1 MATKKTAPTKTS
13 VKKMNAFYAQS
24 GGVTSVIN
32 ASACGV
38 IETARL
44 HKDKIGKVFAG
55 RNGIIGAL
63 TEDLIDTSKES
74 ASAIAALRQT
84 PSGAFGSCRFKL
96 KSLEA
101 NKVEYERLIEVFK
114 AHNIGY
120 FFYNGGGDSA
130 DTCFKVSQLSQ
141 AMNYPLQ
148 AIHVPKTV
156 DNDLPITDCCP
167 GFGSVAKYVAVSAL
181 EASFDVRSMCKT
193 STKVFVLEVMG
204 RHAGWIAAAGG
215 LIEDHGIP
223 VVILFPEIVFDQK
236 KFLARVDKLV
246 KEHGYCT
253 VVVSEGCHHPDGTFL
268 AEQGSKDAFGHA
280 QLGGAAPVV
289 ANMVKEALGYKFHWA
304 VADYLQ
310 RAARHIASKT
320 DVQQAYELGQKA
332 VELAL
337 AGKNAVMPT
346 IERISDVP
354 YKYKIGV
361 AELSKVANVEKFMPR
376 NFISKDGFGIT
387 DKCKRYLNP
396 LIAGEDYPK
405 YKNGLPVYVQLKNVA
420 VEKKLAKFDVK

>member
-1 MATKKTAPTKTS
+1 MAKK
-13 VKKMNAFYAQS
+13 NAFYAQS
-24 GGVTSVIN
+24 GGVTAVIN

-38 IETARL
+38 IENARK
-44 HKDKIGKVFAG
+44 HKDKIGKVYAG

-63 TEDLIDTSKES
+63 TEDLIDTSKDS
-74 ASAIAALRQT
+74 AKAIAALRTT

-96 KSLEA
+96 KSVTENLR
-101 NKVEYERLIEVFK
+101 EYERLIEVFK

-130 DTCFKVSQLSQ
+130 DTCFKVSQISEK
-141 AMNYPLQ
+141 MGYPVQ

-167 GFGSVAKYVAVSAL
+167 GFGSVAKYVAVSVR
-181 EASFDVRSMCKT
+181 EASFDVASMSKT
-193 STKVFVLEVMG
+193 STKVFVMEVMG

-215 LIEDHGIP
+215 LASDKNCELP
-223 VVILFPEIVFDQK
+223 TVILFPEIEFDQK
-236 KFLARVDKLV
+236 KFLAKVDALV
-246 KEHGYCT
+246 KKHGYCS
-253 VVVSEGCHHPDGTFL
+253 VVVSEGCHYPDGKFL
-268 AEQGSKDAFGHA
+268 AEQGTHDAFGHA

-320 DVQQAYELGQKA
+320 DVDQAYALGKAA

-337 AGKNAVMPT
+337 KGQNAVMPT
-346 IERISDVP
+346 VERLSDKP
-354 YKYKIGV
+354 YKWKVGV
-361 AELSKVANVEKFMPR
+361 AQLSKVANVEKFMPR
-376 NFISKDGFGIT
+376 NFITADGFGIT
-387 DKCKRYLNP
+387 EKCRTYLSP
-396 LIAGEDYPK
+396 LIKGEDYPPFK
-405 YKNGLPVYVQLKNVA
+405 DGLPHYVQLKNVA
-420 VEKKLAKFDVK
+420 VTKKLNEFKI